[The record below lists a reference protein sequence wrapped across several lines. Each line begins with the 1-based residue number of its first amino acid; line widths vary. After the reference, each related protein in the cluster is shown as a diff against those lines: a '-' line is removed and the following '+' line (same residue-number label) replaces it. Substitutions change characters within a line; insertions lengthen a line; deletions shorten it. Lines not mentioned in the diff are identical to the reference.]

1 MVRKIIRKLRVLLY
15 QYRIKK
21 YGNIFVKRTGLGF
34 RIILDTSKDVD
45 KRFLFSDFEQDNFQL
60 IKKITEKGWKVIDV
74 GANIGLYALT
84 FAKLIGEKEGIVF
97 AFEPSDEAFTKLN
110 QNIKLN
116 NFKNIKAFKLGVSNE
131 IGETEFYMT
140 EDDAYNSLGKTP
152 MRRIIEKRNIPITT
166 LDKFIEDNDID
177 EINILKIDTEGAD
190 YLVLRGATKLLE
202 NKNPPIILCEYNK
215 ITKSGY
221 DYRLDDLIDFLE
233 LKGYEIYE
241 IIKKKLVRFNPITSS
256 SSELVCI
263 QKNHHRIF
271 QNYLIN

>member
-1 MVRKIIRKLRVLLY
+1 MSKIIRKMRVLFY
-15 QYRIKK
+15 KYRIKK
-21 YGNIFVKRTGLGF
+21 YGEIFVKHTGLGF
-34 RIILDTSKDVD
+34 RIILDASKDVD
-45 KRFLFSDFEQDNFQL
+45 KRFLLSDFEQDNFQL
-60 IKKITEKGWKVIDV
+60 IKKITKKGWKVIDV

-84 FAKLIGEKEGIVF
+84 FAKLIGENEGIVF
-97 AFEPSDEAFTKLN
+97 AFEPSDEAFFRIN

-116 NFKNIKAFKLGVSNE
+116 NFKNIKAYKLGVSNE
-131 IGETEFYMT
+131 IGETDFYMT

-152 MRRIIEKRNIPITT
+152 MKRIIEKRNIPIIT
-166 LDKFIEDNDID
+166 LDKFIEDNNID

-215 ITKSGY
+215 ITQSGY

-233 LKGYEIYE
+233 LKGYKIYE
-241 IIKKKLVRFNPITSS
+241 IIKKKLVPFNPLTSS

-263 QKNHHRIF
+263 KKNHHRMF
-271 QNYLIN
+271 QNYF